1 MKYDD
6 LRNSDEFPE
15 LPAVVLLLDS
25 VVSSIKIINETSV
38 IRASR
43 DVETLTGVLAIL
55 NDLHYRLTNS
65 IVSPF

>member
-15 LPAVVLLLDS
+15 LPAVVLLLDAIIAD
-25 VVSSIKIINETSV
+25 VNIINETPV